1 MDLQKLQTLY
11 SYPNSRSSRRFLV
24 SKSQRKINSKTT
36 RNMLTWSHYRFNKQ
50 LMHKV
55 REYAS
60 GRVIISGEEY
70 TSKTCSESGSLHP
83 NFEGAKVIKC
93 LQCNNNIKK
102 KTDREF
108 NAAKNILLKNINLVF
123 TD

>member
-1 MDLQKLQTLY
+1 
-11 SYPNSRSSRRFLV
+11 
-24 SKSQRKINSKTT
+24 
-36 RNMLTWSHYRFNKQ
+36 
-50 LMHKV
+50 MHKV